1 MKAMLLLVI
10 TNSKRNKNSKSS
22 ESSYDEVLLEILM
35 VKDADYIGVT
45 FDESLSLIVISKTS

>member
-1 MKAMLLLVI
+1 MLLLII
-10 TNSKRNKNSKSS
+10 TNSKGNKNSKSS
-22 ESSYDEVLLEILM
+22 ESSYDEVLSEILM